1 MTVEG
6 WVLAA
11 DARRLGAMVSAVR
24 GIGGRVTVVAIGPRP
39 VAEAAAAAG
48 PDAVKWIEV
57 AEDVPAEAYGARA
70 GVGPCRRPSH
80 ALCSRPQPPRAACC
94 WEPRLLCSARS

>member
-24 GIGGRVTVVAIGPRP
+24 GIGGGVTVVAIGPRP

-57 AEDVPAEAYGARA
+57 AEDVPAEALALALG
-70 GVGPCRRPSH
+70 RPLS
-80 ALCSRPQPPRAACC
+80 AAKPRVVLAATTPRAACC